1 MRTIDPQRS
10 GEGTGGAGWIETILA
25 DPDSIGARAM
35 AARRLQ
41 LDPGASTPQGEHR
54 DGERFLYVIGGTGTA
69 IVGDERLPLA
79 PESVLWLESGDRYRV
94 EAGPDGIE
102 LLLAEA
108 PGR

>member
-1 MRTIDPQRS
+1 VPVGSRRSWRTPTPS
-10 GEGTGGAGWIETILA
+10 GQGPWQH
-25 DPDSIGARAM
+25 DVSS
-35 AARRLQ
+35 
-41 LDPGASTPQGEHR
+41 STPEQERLREHR
-54 DGERFLYVIGGTGTA
+54 DGERFLWVIGGTGTA
-69 IVGDERLPLA
+69 IVGDEQLPLA

>member
-1 MRTIDPQRS
+1 
-10 GEGTGGAGWIETILA
+10 
-25 DPDSIGARAM
+25 
-35 AARRLQ
+35 
-41 LDPGASTPQGEHR
+41 
-54 DGERFLYVIGGTGTA
+54 VIGGTGTA